1 MTTVT
6 IGPPATGEDFFDRET
21 LLEDIWGAVAK
32 GSVLLAAPRRV
43 GKTSLMLRMRDH
55 PPEDYAVLYIEAED
69 FSAPEELVTDLIV
82 KTVKAQ
88 PKSKQLLRGILSAIA
103 ARLEE
108 FEVWEIRLKLRDELR
123 THWKEKGKQAV
134 EEILSLAPKC
144 LLLIDELSIM
154 LHELGSDPKGRQEA
168 VELLHWL
175 RGLRQ
180 DFSGRLSMVLG
191 SSVGIG
197 RIAAHLGASRTLND
211 LRQLEVGPFDFL
223 TAKEFARS
231 LLTSR
236 GLRVDN
242 ETLEALLSQVE
253 TYIPIFI
260 QIMADA
266 LSKEARNRRMAAS
279 PELVRW
285 CYEERIHGPEF
296 RTHFEDYYERL
307 NRYYTLNEARA
318 SKRILRD
325 LAISDQGITRP
336 ALYDAVRHE
345 LGPSREPEEF
355 DLLLAALENDFYIT
369 VGSSDEKVKFHNKWL
384 RDWWRRHHGLGS

>member
-21 LLEDIWGAVAK
+21 LLEDIWAAVEK

-43 GKTSLMLRMRDH
+43 GKTSMMLRMRDH
-55 PPEDYAVLYIEAED
+55 PPEDYVVLYIEAED

-108 FEVWEIRLKLRDELR
+108 FEIWEIRLKLRDELR
-123 THWKEKGKQAV
+123 THWKEKGRQAV

-154 LHELGSDPKGRQEA
+154 LHELGSDPTGRQEA
-168 VELLHWL
+168 VELLHWM

-223 TAKEFARS
+223 TAKGFARS

-236 GLRVDN
+236 GLQVDN
-242 ETLEALLSQVE
+242 NTLEALLSQVE

-266 LSKEARNRRMAAS
+266 LSKEARNRKIAAS

-307 NRYYTLNEARA
+307 NRYYTLDEARA
-318 SKRILRD
+318 AKRILRD
-325 LAISDQGITRP
+325 LAMSDQGINRP

-345 LGPSREPEEF
+345 LGTSREPEEF

-369 VGSSDEKVKFHNKWL
+369 FGSNDEKFRFHNRWL
-384 RDWWRRHHGLGS
+384 RDWWRRYHGLGS